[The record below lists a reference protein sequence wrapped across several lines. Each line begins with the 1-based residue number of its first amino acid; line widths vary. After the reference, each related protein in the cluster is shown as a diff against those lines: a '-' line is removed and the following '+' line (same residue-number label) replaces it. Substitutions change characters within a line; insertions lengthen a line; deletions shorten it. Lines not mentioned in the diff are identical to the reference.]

1 MTSQPLNILAFDT
14 CFSACS
20 VAVGRDVGG
29 PSQALEA
36 FFEPRDVGH
45 AEALMPMIRQAMR
58 AARLGFKDIER
69 IGVTFGPGTFTGTR
83 IGISAARALHLATGV
98 PLVGASSLAVM
109 AEDAIDMLG
118 VDIATGERAAHS
130 PPVLI
135 AVDAR
140 RGQVYTQLFGKSGLD
155 PLTAPQVIT
164 IAEAARLGGD
174 GALVIAGSGAEAV
187 AEVARAL
194 GRDVTTGLPRLQP
207 DASSLVDLVAAL
219 PIQTGP
225 LTPLYLREADAKPGA
240 DMAIARH

>member
-1 MTSQPLNILAFDT
+1 MTSRPLNILAFDT
-14 CFSACS
+14 CFGACS

-36 FFEPRDVGH
+36 FFEPRDIGH

-58 AARLGFKDIER
+58 AARIGFKDVER
-69 IGVTFGPGTFTGTR
+69 IGVTYGPGTFTGTR

-118 VDIATGERAAHS
+118 VDIATGERPANAS
-130 PPVLI
+130 PVLI

-140 RGQVYTQLFGKSGLD
+140 RGQVYAQLFGRSGLD
-155 PLTAPQVIT
+155 PLTPPQVLP
-164 IAEAARLGGD
+164 IADAATLGGEEP
-174 GALVIAGSGAEAV
+174 LIVAGSGAEAV
-187 AEVARAL
+187 AAAARAR
-194 GRDVTTGLPRLQP
+194 GRQVTAGLPRLQP
-207 DASSLVDLVAAL
+207 DASSLVDLVAAMPL
-219 PIQTGP
+219 QSGP

-240 DMAIARH
+240 DMSIARH